1 MGKRRRS
8 PKLSRCS
15 SGVDWEVVGEVVVGV
30 VGGVVEFGCEGLGR
44 MLPRFDCLVNHQN
57 PSPMSRAVTNSDTIN
72 AGASFFWDIDLVVE
86 GG

>member
-1 MGKRRRS
+1 MVMRRRS

-15 SGVDWEVVGEVVVGV
+15 SGTDWEVGEVGE

-72 AGASFFWDIDLVVE
+72 AGASFFWDIDLVV
-86 GG
+86 GGW